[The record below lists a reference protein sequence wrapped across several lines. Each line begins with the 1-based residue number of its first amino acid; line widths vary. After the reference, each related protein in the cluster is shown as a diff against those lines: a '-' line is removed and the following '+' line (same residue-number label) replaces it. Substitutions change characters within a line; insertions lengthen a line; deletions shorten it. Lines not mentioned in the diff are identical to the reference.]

1 MSQEISCDHV
11 EFGRFLKP
19 LGCEIRATVAPDI
32 HQHFFRTYRSV
43 ILKNEKYNP
52 NTIPMTAPTTR
63 HPPMFSLPGS
73 VFLFFSHSTYFPDVS
88 GLNSFSILAPAPNLN
103 AARFCSNSWA
113 LICFRF
119 WERPKF
125 NAAQMCFPFRR
136 PYLFSD
142 FLDGHQLHKQMVVSV
157 LHHVEF

>member
-1 MSQEISCDHV
+1 MRPRGVWTLLEAIGMRNSSNSDS
-11 EFGRFLKP
+11 RYPPAFLSYLPVGYFEKRKIQPKP
-19 LGCEIRATVAPDI
+19 HTHDRTHHPTPTNV
-32 HQHFFRTYRSV
+32 FFLS
-43 ILKNEKYNP
+43 
-52 NTIPMTAPTTR
+52 
-63 HPPMFSLPGS
+63 GS
-73 VFLFFSHSTYFPDVS
+73 VFLFSHSTYFPDVS

-136 PYLFSD
+136 PYLLSD
-142 FLDGHQLHKQMVVSV
+142 ILDGHQLHKQMVVSI
-157 LHHVEF
+157 LHNVEF

>member
-1 MSQEISCDHV
+1 MRPRGAWTLFEAIGMRNSSNRDSRYPPAFLSYLPVGYFEKRKIQPKPHTHGRTPHPTPTHV
-11 EFGRFLKP
+11 FFTGFRF
-19 LGCEIRATVAPDI
+19 
-32 HQHFFRTYRSV
+32 SV
-43 ILKNEKYNP
+43 
-52 NTIPMTAPTTR
+52 
-63 HPPMFSLPGS
+63 
-73 VFLFFSHSTYFPDVS
+73 FSHSTYFPDVS

-142 FLDGHQLHKQMVVSV
+142 ILDGHQLHKQMVVSV